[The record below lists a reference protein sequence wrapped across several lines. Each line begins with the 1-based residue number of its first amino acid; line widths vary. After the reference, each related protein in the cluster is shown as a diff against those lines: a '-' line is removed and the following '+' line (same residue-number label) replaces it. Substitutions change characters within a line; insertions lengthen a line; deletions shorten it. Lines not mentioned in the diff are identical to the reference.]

1 MSTTIN
7 SAILS
12 PITLQ
17 RINFWRG
24 VIDAEPTALAVAL
37 EPLAQMVNTFP
48 VLMRY
53 RHFREKTRT
62 VVEVCPPLDP
72 AGEVEAAMREAGFQA
87 SSEYALHV
95 EADNVSGLGYA
106 VVSAL
111 AEARVE
117 TVYCVSQVV
126 GQKYIALLGFTSEA
140 DIEQAESVLLQLKI
154 EAQSRPSA
162 HTKGNSGRRTPAW
175 EKFSSS

>member
-1 MSTTIN
+1 
-7 SAILS
+7 
-12 PITLQ
+12 
-17 RINFWRG
+17 
-24 VIDAEPTALAVAL
+24 
-37 EPLAQMVNTFP
+37 
-48 VLMRY
+48 MRY
-53 RHFREKTRT
+53 RHFRDKTRT
-62 VVEVCPPLDP
+62 VVEVSPPLDP

-126 GQKYIALLGFTSEA
+126 GQKYVALLGFTSEA

-162 HTKGNSGRRTPAW
+162 HTKGNV
-175 EKFSSS
+175 